1 VRDER
6 RRRLVLRL
14 ITTTLPEPANGREGT
29 ALSVSLTNG
38 PSTDPLHGRLT
49 RPFRINAIVGNNML
63 VPRSFK
69 YSCPPPTTPVIEQR
83 QALRNNS
90 RDKPPATPEPR
101 QRPRAAESRSRT
113 PPPTTA
119 EMMRKPS
126 RPVDVPSPEK
136 ARFPGS
142 KTSGHTKGRSTGGGK
157 RKEHMPAQHRS
168 DALPPSVAALLAMTT
183 IPRRP
188 RQTQRRSGSK
198 RQVSIDEL
206 VNEWKSEDGLVKSY
220 ESSPLSILLESAD
233 DSEDAR
239 SSSLQSD
246 LCHRSSYERS
256 DSSDSVPSL
265 EGDAH
270 SMFSLSSPATPGSMR
285 SRKFSMITR
294 KESPRVLPIREC
306 CAEDHPLI
314 SLSCDE
320 DDAFDF
326 SPPHRDASNASKSS
340 FKSNLTTS
348 LQALKLAA
356 LSPFTPRKN
365 ASAPAL
371 RTRRSANKAERAIVV
386 SPLSDDV
393 LWSHPFLFPRFSHE
407 VRPEYNGTPTT
418 AQRRYLN
425 PIPLSFEEQEA
436 PFQQALH
443 APYLA
448 EQPGMENAP
457 TIQMQTYSR
466 SGGRHGKG
474 RNAGSKTDAD
484 AEANGAVV
492 NAAVAAAMRQR
503 EPRENSDFLRV
514 VVLEMNM
521 RREGKLEMG
530 RAKIWLP
537 PRQSTEVDAAVQGKV
552 PRRWVGESA

>member
-1 VRDER
+1 
-6 RRRLVLRL
+6 
-14 ITTTLPEPANGREGT
+14 
-29 ALSVSLTNG
+29 
-38 PSTDPLHGRLT
+38 
-49 RPFRINAIVGNNML
+49 
-63 VPRSFK
+63 
-69 YSCPPPTTPVIEQR
+69 
-83 QALRNNS
+83 
-90 RDKPPATPEPR
+90 
-101 QRPRAAESRSRT
+101 
-113 PPPTTA
+113 
-119 EMMRKPS
+119 MRKPS

-136 ARFPGS
+136 ARFSGS
-142 KTSGHTKGRSTGGGK
+142 KTVGHAKGRSPCAGK
-157 RKEHMPAQHRS
+157 RKDQMPAQHRS
-168 DALPPSVAALLAMTT
+168 DAISPSVAALLAMTT

-188 RQTQRRSGSK
+188 RQTQRRPGSK
-198 RQVSIDEL
+198 RQISIDEL
-206 VNEWKSEDGLVKSY
+206 VNEWKTEDSLVKSY

-233 DSEDAR
+233 DEEAR

-246 LCHRSSYERS
+246 LYQRSSYERS

-265 EGDAH
+265 DGDAH
-270 SMFSLSSPATPGSMR
+270 SMFSMGSPATPGSMR
-285 SRKFSMITR
+285 SRKSSMIAR
-294 KESPRVLPIREC
+294 RESPRSQSIRES

-314 SLSCDE
+314 SLPCDE

-326 SPPHRDASNASKSS
+326 ASPHGLNPTAKSKSS

-356 LSPFTPRKN
+356 LSPFTPRKA
-365 ASAPAL
+365 AS
-371 RTRRSANKAERAIVV
+371 RRPANKAERAVIV
-386 SPLSDDV
+386 SQLSDDV

-407 VRPEYNGTPTT
+407 VRPEYKGTPTS

-448 EQPGMENAP
+448 EHMPGMENAP

-466 SGGRHGKG
+466 SGGRSGKG
-474 RNAGSKTDAD
+474 KNFSNKMDAD
-484 AEANGAVV
+484 AEGPVV
-492 NAAVAAAMRQR
+492 NAATVRQR

-537 PRQSTEVDAAVQGKV
+537 PRQSAEIDTVVQGKV
-552 PRRWVGESA
+552 PRRWIGESAA

>member
-1 VRDER
+1 
-6 RRRLVLRL
+6 
-14 ITTTLPEPANGREGT
+14 
-29 ALSVSLTNG
+29 
-38 PSTDPLHGRLT
+38 
-49 RPFRINAIVGNNML
+49 ML

-69 YSCPPPTTPVIEQR
+69 YSCPPPTPIVEHKSP
-83 QALRNNS
+83 LRNTS
-90 RDKPPATPEPR
+90 RDKLPATPDAR
-101 QRPRAAESRSRT
+101 QRPRAAESRPHTPPHT
-113 PPPTTA
+113 PPPTTSD

-136 ARFPGS
+136 ARFSGS
-142 KTSGHTKGRSTGGGK
+142 RTVGHAKGRSSCAGK
-157 RKEHMPAQHRS
+157 RKDQMPAQHRG
-168 DALPPSVAALLAMTT
+168 DALSPSVAALLAMTT

-188 RQTQRRSGSK
+188 RQTQRRPGTK

-206 VNEWKSEDGLVKSY
+206 VNEWKSDDSLAKSY
-220 ESSPLSILLESAD
+220 ESSPMSILLESAD
-233 DSEDAR
+233 EHEDAR

-246 LCHRSSYERS
+246 VYQRSSYERS
-256 DSSDSVPSL
+256 ESSDSVPSL

-270 SMFSLSSPATPGSMR
+270 SMFSLGSLATPGSMR
-285 SRKFSMITR
+285 SRKSSMTAR
-294 KESPRVLPIREC
+294 KESPRTLSVREC

-314 SLSCDE
+314 SLACD
-320 DDAFDF
+320 DDDVFDF
-326 SPPHRDASNASKSS
+326 APSHELATANKSKSS

-356 LSPFTPRKN
+356 LSPFTPRKA
-365 ASAPAL
+365 ASSSTL
-371 RTRRSANKAERAIVV
+371 RSRRLANKAERAVIV

-407 VRPEYNGTPTT
+407 VRPDYKGTPTT

-448 EQPGMENAP
+448 EQIPGTEDAP

-466 SGGRHGKG
+466 SGSRGGKG
-474 RNAGSKTDAD
+474 KNSSNKTDAEGD
-484 AEANGAVV
+484 GTVV
-492 NAAVAAAMRQR
+492 NAAVASAMRQR

-537 PRQSTEVDAAVQGKV
+537 PRQNTEINTVVQGKV
-552 PRRWVGESA
+552 PRRWIGESAT